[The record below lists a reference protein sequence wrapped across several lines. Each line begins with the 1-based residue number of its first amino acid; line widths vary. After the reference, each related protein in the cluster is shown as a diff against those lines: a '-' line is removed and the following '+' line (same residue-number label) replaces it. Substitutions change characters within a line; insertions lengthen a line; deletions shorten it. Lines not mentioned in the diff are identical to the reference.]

1 MARGRKR
8 AIKFKLKKGSVTST
22 ASVLLILAALLTGL
36 LLYSGSNSAPSNYIK
51 HLFGWGS
58 WFIPVLLIFTGLILW
73 RRLKLP
79 LIELR
84 VLFGALTFWV
94 SFLLLG
100 SYISIEK
107 GGVLAGAL
115 YSSLT
120 RFIPA
125 LGILFIAV
133 AGFLISF
140 IISFNASIEN
150 ALKFISWL
158 LRAIAS
164 LFMVLFKAIIGLFK
178 SLQEAAV
185 AKKTEAEVAADIDD
199 PDIEIIKPVSELK
212 IKGANFEIIDSPRE
226 PVTEETPKTAE
237 PFKKRELGEKVTLKE
252 ETVTNMP
259 FSDHVWEYPPLTLLS
274 DAPIK
279 AGDYGDPKLRA
290 GIIENTLDSFGI
302 RAKVVEV
309 NPGPAVTQYALES
322 PIGTKIAKVVSL
334 QNDLA
339 MALSSPN
346 GQVRVEAPIPGRSL
360 VGIEVPNFS
369 PSLVTLRNVLTS
381 EVMKNSKSKL
391 TVALGLDVAGTAIMA
406 DITRMPHILVAGST
420 GSGKSVLINAFIS
433 SILFRASPSEV
444 KFILIDPK
452 RVEFTAYEDI
462 PHLITPVITEPD
474 NALKALRWAV
484 SEMERRYRLFESAKV
499 RNISGYNELS
509 GFQALPYIVIVVDEF
524 ADLMH
529 VAPVE
534 IEKSICRLAQMAR
547 AVGIHLVLATQRPSV
562 DVLTGLIKANIPTR
576 VAFNVTSQI
585 DSRVIIDQPGAEKL
599 LGRGDMLYVPPE
611 ASKPKRIQGVYVSDA
626 EINGLTEFLRNSNV
640 TPEYKEE
647 VINPKLSVDTSMG
660 GDSATSNDRDEL
672 FSEAKSMVQQNDTA
686 SSSLLQRRFKIGYA
700 RAARLLDQLEAAG
713 IVSAPNGSKPR
724 DVLSRGDSEG

>member
-22 ASVLLILAALLTGL
+22 VSVLLVLAAILTGL
-36 LLYSGSNSAPSNYIK
+36 LLYSGSNSTPSVVLK
-51 HLFGWGS
+51 DLFGWGA
-58 WFIPVLLIFTGLILW
+58 WFVPVLLVFAGLILW
-73 RRLKLP
+73 RRLNLP
-79 LIELR
+79 FINLR
-84 VLFGALTFWV
+84 
-94 SFLLLG
+94 
-100 SYISIEK
+100 
-107 GGVLAGAL
+107 VLAGAIVFWISFQL
-115 YSSLT
+115 LGSWLDTGRGGTLANALFNSLT
-120 RFIPA
+120 NFMPRIGV
-125 LGILFIAV
+125 LLISV
-133 AGFLISF
+133 SGFLISF
-140 IISFNASIEN
+140 IITFNASIEN
-150 ALKFISWL
+150 ALKFINWG
-158 LRAIAS
+158 LRGIGS
-164 LFMVLFKAIIGLFK
+164 LVTLSAQGLVNLFK
-178 SLQEAAV
+178 SLGVMISTKKAASESSAVVMAEAMV
-185 AKKTEAEVAADIDD
+185 EQR
-199 PDIEIIKPVSELK
+199 SELK
-212 IKGANFEIIDSPRE
+212 IKGADFEIIDAPRE
-226 PVTEETPKTAE
+226 PVTEESLKTAE

-259 FSDHVWEYPPLTLLS
+259 FSDQVWDYPPLTLLS
-274 DAPIK
+274 DAPVK
-279 AGDYGDPKLRA
+279 PGDYGDPKSRA
-290 GIIENTLDSFGI
+290 GIIESTLDSFGI

-391 TVALGLDVAGTAIMA
+391 TVALGLDVSGTAVIA
-406 DITRMPHILVAGST
+406 DISRMPHILVAGST
-420 GSGKSVLINAFIS
+420 GSGKSVLINAIIS

-444 KFILIDPK
+444 KFILVDPK
-452 RVEFTAYEDI
+452 RVEFTAYQDI

-484 SEMERRYRLFESAKV
+484 SEMERRYRLFEGNKV
-499 RNISGYNELS
+499 RNIAGYNELS

-585 DSRVIIDQPGAEKL
+585 DSRVIIDQTGAEKL

-626 EINGLTEFLRNSNV
+626 EINALTEFLRNSNV

-647 VINPKLSVDTSMG
+647 VINPKLSVDAAMG
-660 GDSATSNDRDEL
+660 SNSVASDDRDEL
-672 FSEAKSMVQQNDTA
+672 FGEAKLMVQQSDTA

-724 DVLSRGDSEG
+724 DVLTRGDNEG